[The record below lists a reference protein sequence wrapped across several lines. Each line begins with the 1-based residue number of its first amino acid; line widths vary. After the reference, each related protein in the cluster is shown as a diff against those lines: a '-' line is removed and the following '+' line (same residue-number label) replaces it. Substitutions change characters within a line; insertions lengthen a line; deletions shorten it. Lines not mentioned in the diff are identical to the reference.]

1 MQPLHILLR
10 PWSEADA
17 PRLFELASDPEVG
30 PRAGWQPHQSLD
42 ESLHI
47 IRTLFLNPTT
57 WAITLADGTLIG
69 AIGYGPSCNCG
80 LPALPDE
87 PLVGYWIGRPYW
99 NRGYCTA
106 ALAQMITLAR
116 RDPAIRSLISAHF
129 LDNPASGRVMEHC
142 GFTPTGQTSTLPTDP
157 RPVRILRLHLRPAG
171 RARARRICPAATR
184 PGWRRWR

>member
-1 MQPLHILLR
+1 MESAHILLR
-10 PWSEADA
+10 PWHEADA

-30 PRAGWQPHQSLD
+30 PRAGWPPHKSVD

-57 WAITLADGTLIG
+57 WAITLLDGTVIG

-80 LPALPDE
+80 LPAQPDE
-87 PLVGYWIGRPYW
+87 PLVGYWIGRDYW

-106 ALAQMITLAR
+106 ALAQMVTLAR
-116 RDPAIRSLISAHF
+116 EDHNVRSLISAHF

-142 GFTPTGQTSTLPTDP
+142 GFVATGETATLPDDL
-157 RPVRILRLHLRPAG
+157 RPVRVYRLTF
-171 RARARRICPAATR
+171 CV
-184 PGWRRWR
+184 

>member
-1 MQPLHILLR
+1 MQPPHILLR

-17 PRLFELASDPEVG
+17 HRLFELASDPEVG

-142 GFTPTGQTSTLPTDP
+142 GFTPTDQTATLPTDP
-157 RPVRILRLHLRPAG
+157 RPVRILRLHLR
-171 RARARRICPAATR
+171 
-184 PGWRRWR
+184 